1 MFDDEGDSIMRPYY
15 PIIEIDDDVEE
26 IKIQYR
32 DVYVVDDSEPENDH
46 KPYKKK
52 YIPLVVKRK
61 VWDKWIGRSI
71 GTHLCLCCKLTEISQ
86 MSFHC
91 GHVISEKNGGNV
103 CVDNLRPICQS
114 CNSSMGSKNMDEFIK
129 KYKL

>member
-1 MFDDEGDSIMRPYY
+1 MYEDDGDCIMENAY
-15 PIIEIDDDVEE
+15 PEIIEIDDDVVE
-26 IKIQYR
+26 IIPTKKHEII
-32 DVYVVDDSEPENDH
+32 VIEDD

-52 YIPLVVKRK
+52 HIPLVVKRK
-61 VWDKWIGRSI
+61 VWDKWVGRSI
-71 GTHLCLCCKLTEISQ
+71 GITLCQCCKLSEISQ

-91 GHVISEKNGGNV
+91 GHVISEKNGGEI

-114 CNSSMGSKNMDEFIK
+114 CNSSIGIHNMMTFIN